1 MKKETKEKHTK
12 IANDIMYYIYKNINT
27 DINIDELSF
36 DMNISRFHMQ
46 RIFKK
51 EFDEN
56 IYESIKSIR
65 LQKASN
71 LLLTN
76 KYSTI
81 TEIAKM
87 CGYSSQGAFIRV
99 FKEKFKMTPKEW
111 KKGGYINFSNNILK
125 SSVRGSKSTA
135 NFSEL
140 IPKIIKINSFKIY
153 YIRHK
158 GYNQSIKNI
167 WQKLQTWS
175 LCNNIKSSK
184 QIGVHHDNPTITP
197 LVDCKYIGGIAFDE
211 EIKNSSLPYLQI
223 PEEIYAKFEF
233 SGKYGDI
240 IAFMNWIYFDWI
252 INNDYETTTNPSFV
266 IYNKNHF
273 LEEDETFN
281 VQYHIPIK
289 Y

>member
-1 MKKETKEKHTK
+1 
-12 IANDIMYYIYKNINT
+12 
-27 DINIDELSF
+27 
-36 DMNISRFHMQ
+36 
-46 RIFKK
+46 
-51 EFDEN
+51 
-56 IYESIKSIR
+56 
-65 LQKASN
+65 
-71 LLLTN
+71 
-76 KYSTI
+76 
-81 TEIAKM
+81 
-87 CGYSSQGAFIRV
+87 
-99 FKEKFKMTPKEW
+99 MTPKEW

-211 EIKNSSLPYLQI
+211 EINNSSLPYLQI

-252 INNDYETTTNPSFV
+252 INNEYETTTNPSFV